1 MLAVGGAAMFQI
13 YERAFT
19 AAFRFSE
26 YLGYHSWGLFLLA
39 LTVALGY
46 WFYRRQRRRV

>member
-1 MLAVGGAAMFQI
+1 MFQI

-19 AAFRFSE
+19 AAFNFSE
-26 YLGYHSWGLFLLA
+26 YLGYHSWAIFLLA
-39 LTVALGY
+39 VAVALGY